1 MLAPTPDQ
9 WRVLSPHLDE
19 ALGMTDDERSAWI
32 SCLHDRD
39 PSLAD
44 QLELLLHHHRAL
56 SREGFLQERSIGLP
70 YEPGLTGQT
79 LGAYRLIAQIGQ
91 GGMGSVWLAE
101 RNDARFERKVAVKFL
116 KIALIGRAG
125 EERFKREGIIL
136 GRLAHANI
144 AELIDAGV
152 SHAGQPYLVLEHIEG
167 DHIDSYCDGQSL
179 SIEARIRLFLD
190 VLEAVAHAHANLIV
204 HRDLKPPNILVRHDG
219 QVKLLDFG
227 IAKLLENEDQPGK
240 ASQTVEGGRAL
251 TPEYAAP
258 EQLTGAATT
267 MATDIYA
274 LGVLLHVLLTGSH
287 PAGAGPHTNPTLA
300 SAILDAEPARP
311 SDIVAP
317 TNGAAGIASRNAAR
331 RSTTPERLSRMLR
344 GDLDTIVS
352 RTLKKD
358 PQERYASVSALAGD
372 LRRYLRQEPI
382 LARPDTVA
390 YRTAKFLRRRR
401 RSVTA
406 VLLAALAAIG
416 ATILT
421 WRLSRGF
428 ESPPQFKQ
436 SRLTANSSDVPVL
449 NATISP
455 NGKYLGYGD
464 RQGIHLQLVDTGENL
479 SVPPF
484 PGIEPLKANW
494 VFGGWYPDSTG
505 FIASVAIPGRPV
517 TLWSVPAR
525 GGTPQ
530 RIADVDDLVG
540 AAKLSPDGSQI
551 VYGKRGSALGAHEI
565 WLMGPHG
572 ESPRRI
578 LTADNRSPI
587 GVIVWSPAGKRIA
600 YSLALP
606 QGDLLVQS
614 CDLNG
619 ANRTTILR
627 DNALAA
633 LAWIAPGRFVYSRS
647 TQRGSART
655 GDLWELNVDEE
666 QGVPHGKSRRLT
678 DWSGYS
684 IHNLSAT
691 TDGKRLAFLRSA
703 HHASVLVG
711 DLPAS
716 GTRLLN
722 SRRLTMD
729 DNINIAL
736 AWTPDSRE
744 LIFSSQRAATRQIY
758 KQALDPGSTPQ
769 LLTSSAGTSF
779 YMARLSPDGKWV
791 VLEGEPAGSS
801 KMALYR
807 VPIAGGI
814 PQLLFPIEDLTQCW
828 CTNQAANFCV
838 LGRPDPHKNELVI
851 SSFDP
856 LIAKE
861 KQKELMRIALEPGTD
876 AGVGMD
882 YAWQISPDGSWIA
895 ITKRRESTI
904 RLAPLGKNQAR
915 TININGYSG
924 LTDLTWAVNSRSL
937 FVSSQGPGGATLLHV
952 DLEGNAQPIWLQPQ
966 TTTFWGFPSP
976 DARHLAISGES
987 RETSVWMIGN
997 F

>member
-1 MLAPTPDQ
+1 MAALSPDQ
-9 WRVLSPHLDE
+9 WRALSPHLDE
-19 ALGMTDDERSAWI
+19 ALGMTDEERSTWL
-32 SCLHDRD
+32 SCLRTQD

-44 QLELLLHHHRAL
+44 QLELLLGHHRAL
-56 SREGFLQERSIGLP
+56 TCEGFLQERSIGLP
-70 YEPGLTGQT
+70 YESGLTGQT
-79 LGAYRLIAQIGQ
+79 LGAYRLIAEIGQ

-152 SHAGQPYLVLEHIEG
+152 SRAGQPYLVLEHIEG
-167 DHIDSYCDGQSL
+167 DHIDSYCDQHRLG
-179 SIEARIRLFLD
+179 IEARIRLFLD
-190 VLEAVAHAHANLIV
+190 VLEAIAHAHANLIV

-219 QVKLLDFG
+219 HVKLLDFG
-227 IAKLLENEDQPGK
+227 IAKLLQDEDQPGMTL
-240 ASQTVEGGRAL
+240 QTLDGGRAM

-258 EQLTGAATT
+258 EQLTGAAATI
-267 MATDIYA
+267 ATDVYA
-274 LGVLLHVLLTGSH
+274 LGVLLYVLLTGFH
-287 PAGAGPHTNPTLA
+287 PAGAGPHTHPALVK
-300 SAILDAEPARP
+300 AILDVEPARP

-317 TNGAAGIASRNAAR
+317 TKGTADITSRNAAR
-331 RSTTPERLSRMLR
+331 RATTPERLSRMLR
-344 GDLDTIVS
+344 GDLDTIVG

-372 LRRYLRQEPI
+372 LRRYLSHEPI
-382 LARPDTVA
+382 MARPDTIA
-390 YRTAKFLRRRR
+390 YRTAKFMRRRR

-406 VLLAALAAIG
+406 VLLATLALIA

-421 WRLSRGF
+421 WRLSRGP
-428 ESPPQFKQ
+428 ESPPQLKQ
-436 SRLTANSSDVPVL
+436 ARLTANPPAVPVL

-455 NGKYLGYGD
+455 DGKYLGYGD
-464 RQGIHLQLVDTGENL
+464 RQGIHLQLVDTGETL
-479 SVPPF
+479 SVPPL

-517 TLWSVPAR
+517 SLWSVPAR

-530 RIADVDDLVG
+530 KIADVEDMVG
-540 AAKLSPDGSQI
+540 AGKISPDGSHI
-551 VYGKRGSALGAHEI
+551 AYGKRRSALGAHEI
-565 WLMGPHG
+565 WLMGSHG
-572 ESPRRI
+572 ESPHRI
-578 LTADNRSPI
+578 LTADNRTPF
-587 GVIVWSPAGKRIA
+587 GVIAWSPAGKRIA
-600 YSLALP
+600 YSLPLP

-619 ANRTTILR
+619 ANQTTILR

-633 LAWIAPGRFVYSRS
+633 LAWIAPGRFIYSRS
-647 TQRGSART
+647 TQRGSARA
-655 GDLWELNVDEE
+655 GDLWELSVDEE

-691 TDGKRLAFLRSA
+691 ADGKRLAFLRSA
-703 HHASVLVG
+703 HHASALVG
-711 DLPAS
+711 DLAGN

-722 SRRLTMD
+722 SRRLTID

-744 LIFSSQRAATRQIY
+744 VIFSSQRAATRQIY
-758 KQALDPGSTPQ
+758 RQALDPDSTPQ
-769 LLTSSAGTSF
+769 LMTSPPGTNF
-779 YMARLSPDGKWV
+779 YMARLSPDGAWV
-791 VLEGEPAGSS
+791 VLEGEPAGLS

-807 VPIAGGI
+807 VAITGGI
-814 PQLLFPIEDLTQCW
+814 PQLLFPVEGLTQCW

-851 SSFDP
+851 SSFDA

-861 KQKELMRIALEPGTD
+861 KDLMRIALEPGTD

-882 YAWQISPDGSWIA
+882 YAWQISPDGSWIGIA
-895 ITKRRESTI
+895 KRHGNTI
-904 RLAPLGKNQAR
+904 RLVPLGKDQAR
-915 TININGYSG
+915 TININGYSD
-924 LTDLTWAVNSRSL
+924 LTDLNWAVNSRSL
-937 FVSSQGPGGATLLHV
+937 FVSSVGPGGATLLHV
-952 DLEGNAQPIWLQPQ
+952 DLDGNAQPIWRQPQ
-966 TTTFWGFPSP
+966 TTSFWGFSSP

-987 RETSVWMIGN
+987 RETSVWMISN

>member
-1 MLAPTPDQ
+1 MGAPSPDQ
-9 WRVLSPHLDE
+9 WRALSPHLDE
-19 ALGMTDDERSAWI
+19 ALGMTDEERSTWL
-32 SCLHDRD
+32 SRLRTQD

-44 QLELLLHHHRAL
+44 QLELLLGHHRAL
-56 SREGFLQERSIGLP
+56 TCEGFLQERSIGLP
-70 YEPGLTGQT
+70 NESGLTGQT
-79 LGAYRLIAQIGQ
+79 LGAYRLIAEIGQ

-152 SHAGQPYLVLEHIEG
+152 SRAGQPYLVLEHIEG
-167 DHIDSYCDGQSL
+167 DHIDRYCDQHGL
-179 SIEARIRLFLD
+179 GIEARIRLFLD
-190 VLEAVAHAHANLIV
+190 VLEAIAHAHANLIV

-227 IAKLLENEDQPGK
+227 IAKLLQDEDQPGK
-240 ASQTVEGGRAL
+240 ALQTLEGGRAM

-258 EQLTGAATT
+258 EQLTGAAATI
-267 MATDIYA
+267 ATDVYA
-274 LGVLLHVLLTGSH
+274 LGVLLYVLLTGFH
-287 PAGAGPHTNPTLA
+287 PAGAGPHTHPALVK
-300 SAILDAEPARP
+300 AILEVEPARP
-311 SDIVAP
+311 SDIAAP
-317 TNGAAGIASRNAAR
+317 TKGTADITRRNAAR
-331 RSTTPERLSRMLR
+331 RATTPERLSRMLR
-344 GDLDTIVS
+344 GDLDTIVG

-372 LRRYLRQEPI
+372 LRRYLSHEPI
-382 LARPDTVA
+382 MARPDTIA
-390 YRTAKFLRRRR
+390 YRTAKFMRRRR

-406 VLLAALAAIG
+406 VLLATLALIG

-421 WRLSRGF
+421 WRLSRGP

-436 SRLTANSSDVPVL
+436 ARLTANPPAAPVL

-455 NGKYLGYGD
+455 DGKYLGFGD
-464 RQGIHLQLVDTGENL
+464 RQGIHLQLVDTGETL
-479 SVPPF
+479 SVPPL

-517 TLWSVPAR
+517 SLWSVPAR

-530 RIADVDDLVG
+530 KIADVEDMVG
-540 AAKLSPDGSQI
+540 AGKISPDGSHI
-551 VYGKRGSALGAHEI
+551 AYGKRRSALGAHEI
-565 WLMGPHG
+565 WLMGSHG
-572 ESPRRI
+572 ESPHRI
-578 LTADNRSPI
+578 LTADNRTPF
-587 GVIVWSPAGKRIA
+587 GVIAWSPAGKRIA

-619 ANRTTILR
+619 ANQTTILR

-633 LAWIAPGRFVYSRS
+633 LAWIAPGRFIYSRS

-655 GDLWELNVDEE
+655 GDLWELSVDEE

-684 IHNLSAT
+684 MHNLSAT
-691 TDGKRLAFLRSA
+691 ADGKRLAFLRSA
-703 HHASVLVG
+703 HHASALVG
-711 DLPAS
+711 DLAGN

-722 SRRLTMD
+722 TRRLTID

-744 LIFSSQRAATRQIY
+744 VIFSSQRAATRQIY
-758 KQALDPGSTPQ
+758 RQALDPGSTPQ
-769 LLTSSAGTSF
+769 LMTSLPGTNF
-779 YMARLSPDGKWV
+779 YMARLSPDGAWV
-791 VLEGEPAGSS
+791 VLEGEPAGLS

-807 VPIAGGI
+807 VAITGGI
-814 PQLLFPIEDLTQCW
+814 PQLLFPVKGLTQSW
-828 CTNQAANFCV
+828 CTNRAANFCV
-838 LGRPDPHKNELVI
+838 LGRPDPPKNELVI

-856 LIAKE
+856 LIAKR
-861 KQKELMRIALEPGTD
+861 KDLMRIALEPGTD

-882 YAWQISPDGSWIA
+882 YAWQISPDGSWIGIA
-895 ITKRRESTI
+895 KRHGNTI
-904 RLAPLGKNQAR
+904 RLVPLGKDQAR
-915 TININGYSG
+915 TININGYSD
-924 LTDLTWAVNSRSL
+924 LTDLNWAVNSRSL
-937 FVSSQGPGGATLLHV
+937 FVSSVGPGGATLLHV
-952 DLEGNAQPIWLQPQ
+952 DLDGNAQPIWRQPQ
-966 TTTFWGFPSP
+966 TTSFWGFSSP

-987 RETSVWMIGN
+987 RETSVWMISN

>member
-1 MLAPTPDQ
+1 
-9 WRVLSPHLDE
+9 
-19 ALGMTDDERSAWI
+19 MTDNERATWI
-32 SCLHDRD
+32 SCLRDRD
-39 PSLAD
+39 PSLAH

-56 SREGFLQERSIGLP
+56 SCEGFLQERSIGLP

-79 LGAYRLIAQIGQ
+79 LGAYRLIAEIGQ

-152 SHAGQPYLVLEHIEG
+152 SRAGQPYLVLEHVEG
-167 DHIDSYCDGQSL
+167 DHIDSYCDGHSL

-190 VLEAVAHAHANLIV
+190 VLEAVAHAHSNLVV

-227 IAKLLENEDQPGK
+227 IAKLLENEDQPGR

-287 PAGAGPHTNPTLA
+287 PAVAGPHTSPALA
-300 SAILDAEPARP
+300 SAILDVEPARP
-311 SDIVAP
+311 SDVVAP
-317 TNGAAGIASRNAAR
+317 TNGAAGIASHNAAR
-331 RSTTPERLSRMLR
+331 RSTTPERLIRMLR
-344 GDLDTIVS
+344 GDLDTIVG

-358 PQERYASVSALAGD
+358 PQERYASVNALAGD
-372 LRRYLRQEPI
+372 LRRYLSHEPI
-382 LARPDTVA
+382 VARPDTVA

-406 VLLAALAAIG
+406 VLLAALAATG

-421 WRLSRGF
+421 WRLSRGP
-428 ESPPQFKQ
+428 ESPPQLKQ
-436 SRLTANSSDVPVL
+436 ARLTANPPDAPVL

-455 NGKYLGYGD
+455 DGKYLGYGD
-464 RQGIHLQLVDTGENL
+464 RQGIHLQLVDTGETL
-479 SVPPF
+479 SVPPL
-484 PGIEPLKANW
+484 PGIEPFKANW
-494 VFGGWYPDSTG
+494 VLGGWYPDSTG

-517 TLWSVPAR
+517 NLWSVPAP
-525 GGTPQ
+525 GGPP
-530 RIADVDDLVG
+530 RMIAEVEDMVG
-540 AAKLSPDGSQI
+540 AAKISPDGSHI

-565 WLMGPHG
+565 WLMGAHG
-572 ESPRRI
+572 ESPHKI
-578 LTADNRSPI
+578 LTAANRLPF

-619 ANRTTILR
+619 ANQTTILQ

-633 LAWIAPGRFVYSRS
+633 MAWIAPGRFIYSRS

-655 GDLWELNVDEE
+655 GDLWELSVDEG

-691 TDGKRLAFLRSA
+691 ADGKRLAFLRSA
-703 HHASVLVG
+703 HHASALVG
-711 DLPAS
+711 DLAGI

-722 SRRLTMD
+722 SRRLTID

-736 AWTPDSRE
+736 AWMPDSRE
-744 LIFSSQRAATRQIY
+744 VIFSSQRAATRQIY
-758 KQALDPGSTPQ
+758 RQALEPGSTPQ
-769 LLTSSAGTSF
+769 LMTSSPGTNF
-779 YMARLSPDGKWV
+779 YMARLSPDGAWV
-791 VLEGEPAGSS
+791 IVEGESTGPY

-807 VPIAGGI
+807 VAIAGGL
-814 PQLLFPIEDLTQCW
+814 PQLLLPVDGLTQYW

-838 LGRPDPHKNELVI
+838 LGRPDTHKNELVI
-851 SSFDP
+851 STFDP

-861 KQKELMRIALEPGTD
+861 KDLMRIALEPGTD

-882 YAWQISPDGSWIA
+882 YAWQISPDGSWIGIA
-895 ITKRRESTI
+895 NRHGNTI
-904 RLAPLGKNQAR
+904 RLLPLGKNQAR
-915 TININGYSG
+915 TININGYS
-924 LTDLTWAVNSRSL
+924 DVADFSWAVNSQSL
-937 FVSSQGPGGATLLHV
+937 FVSSMGPGGATLLHV
-952 DLEGNAQPIWLQPQ
+952 DLDGNAQPLWLQPQ
-966 TTTFWGFPSP
+966 TTSFWGFPSP
-976 DARHLAISGES
+976 DARHLAISSES